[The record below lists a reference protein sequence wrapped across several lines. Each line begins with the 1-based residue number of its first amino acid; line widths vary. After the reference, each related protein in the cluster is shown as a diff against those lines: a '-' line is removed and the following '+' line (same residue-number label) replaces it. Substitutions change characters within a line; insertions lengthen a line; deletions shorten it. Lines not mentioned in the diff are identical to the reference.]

1 MRRGTRRRVRRTA
14 AMTVVGVGI
23 GAAAGARQVARAQ
36 RAWDKAADPT
46 GGRPMAMPDVEE
58 STVRTDD
65 GAELAVAVCGPETG
79 PMVVL
84 VHCWTGDRRVW
95 GPVASRLAATHRVVL
110 YDHRG
115 HGRSTVGG
123 AGLTLDALADD
134 LRAVLDHV
142 DARGAVVAGHSMGG
156 MTAQAFAVR
165 HPEVLRDRVAGLVLV
180 GTACDGLGTG
190 TAGLPPGAVSTAVT
204 DALLRRPRVGRLLV
218 RNAVG
223 DVCATAHL
231 DAVIET
237 FVATPGHVRADLLR
251 TMHAMDLS
259 AGLAAV
265 DLPVVILSGTK
276 DQITPPARSRR
287 MAEVLPQA
295 RLVALPGAG
304 HMLPWEEL
312 DRVTETIAEVA
323 AAVPAMQAPA
333 V

>member
-1 MRRGTRRRVRRTA
+1 
-14 AMTVVGVGI
+14 MTVVGVGI
-23 GAAAGARQVARAQ
+23 GAAIGARRVARVQ
-36 RAWDKAADPT
+36 RAWDKAVDPT
-46 GGRPMAMPDVEE
+46 GGRPMAMPDVDE
-58 STVRTDD
+58 STVHTDD

-95 GPVASRLAATHRVVL
+95 GPVASQLAATHRVVL

-115 HGRSTVGG
+115 HGRSTVGR

-142 DARGAVVAGHSMGG
+142 DARDAVVAGHSMGG

-165 HPEVLRDRVAGLVLV
+165 HPDVLRDRVAGLVLV
-180 GTACDGLGTG
+180 GTACDGMGSG
-190 TAGLPPGAVSTAVT
+190 AKIPPGAIGAPATE
-204 DALLRRPRVGRLLV
+204 ALLRRPRVGRMLV

-223 DVCATAHL
+223 DVCVTAHL

-237 FVATPGHVRADLLR
+237 FVATPGTVRADLLR
-251 TMHAMDLS
+251 TMQAMDLA
-259 AGLAAV
+259 AGLAGV

-287 MAEVLPQA
+287 MAEVMPQA
-295 RLVALPGAG
+295 RLVPLPGAG

-323 AAVPAMQAPA
+323 AAVPALRAPA